1 MIEGFAVPTVSRNL
15 GDRVH
20 TVPLQFPKGLRVI
33 GASRKPAADTNN
45 GDVESVT
52 RIGNFWFIIHL
63 IRSFNSNTSTRDS
76 SPPAA
81 PWRAADSSEKM
92 VGRRL
97 PGSNTLPG
105 R

>member
-1 MIEGFAVPTVSRNL
+1 MIERFTVPTVSRNL

-20 TVPLQFPKGLRVI
+20 AVPLQFPEGLRAI
-33 GASRKPAADTNN
+33 GASGKPATDTDN

-52 RIGNFWFIIHL
+52 RIGNFWFTIHL

-76 SPPAA
+76 SPLFA
-81 PWRAADSSEKM
+81 PWRAADSSEKR

-97 PGSNTLPG
+97 PGSNTRP
-105 R
+105 